1 MGGGEQWVVASSG
14 WWLAVGGGEQWV
26 VASSGWWLAVGGGG
40 QQWVVDSSGW
50 WTAVVGGQQWLVVDR
65 TLTSILAKSNLV
77 DFSSL
82 HFCIFFFMSYTEQS
96 TKDSL

>member
-1 MGGGEQWVVASSG
+1 MVASSG

-26 VASSGWWLAVGGGG
+26 VASSGR
-40 QQWVVDSSGW
+40 W
-50 WTAVVGGQQWLVVDR
+50 WTAVGGGQQWLVVDR